1 MTMSKAASLAGT
13 PLDQVLSDLETSR
26 VGLTEAEAQAR
37 LKQYGPNDAL
47 AREGHPLAVQ
57 FLLRFFNPLILI
69 LLFASALS
77 ALAGDTASFLIVVV
91 IVTSSVTLDLVQ
103 EVERRARSMRCG
115 APWRRRRS

>member
-77 ALAGDTASFLIVVV
+77 ALAGDTASFLIVA
-91 IVTSSVTLDLVQ
+91 SS
-103 EVERRARSMRCG
+103 
-115 APWRRRRS
+115 P